1 MRSRDLRLRGKFLS
15 YLPSNNLELPPFE
28 PTDDLPT
35 RRCTELEDIVPEQA
49 NRPYDVADVIGSI
62 FDKDSFLEVRSGF
75 ARNVVVGFAR
85 LGGFPVGV
93 IANNPIVL
101 AGVLDIDASRKA
113 ARFVR
118 TCNAF
123 GIPIITLV
131 DVPGF
136 LPGKEQEHNGII
148 DHGAKLAYAYCEAT
162 VPKLASLCERATAVP
177 ISS

>member
-1 MRSRDLRLRGKFLS
+1 M
-15 YLPSNNLELPPFE
+15 
-28 PTDDLPT
+28 
-35 RRCTELEDIVPEQA
+35 
-49 NRPYDVADVIGSI
+49 
-62 FDKDSFLEVRSGF
+62 RSGF

-136 LPGKEQEHNGII
+136 LPGKNRSIMELSITVQSLLMPT
-148 DHGAKLAYAYCEAT
+148 AKRRF
-162 VPKLASLCERATAVP
+162 PS
-177 ISS
+177 